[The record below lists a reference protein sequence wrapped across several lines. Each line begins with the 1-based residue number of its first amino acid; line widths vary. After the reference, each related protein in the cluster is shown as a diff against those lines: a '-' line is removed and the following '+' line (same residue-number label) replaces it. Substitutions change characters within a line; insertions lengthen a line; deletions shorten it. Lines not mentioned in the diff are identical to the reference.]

1 MAEIILTLKY
11 NLKVPLDASVIS
23 PDNFAGRS
31 INEISSLKLWRGNK
45 QVSLGEVFDV
55 KGEAGSTANETNIII
70 NGDLSKARRIGK
82 DMSNGKIV
90 VNGPAGLYVGEGI
103 RGGVIMVNGDAGPWA
118 GVGAKGGL
126 IEIMGNAG
134 DFLASSYRGAR
145 SGMEGGTIIVH
156 GNAANEVGGWMKNG
170 TVKIMGNAGIFIGPH
185 MQGGSILVSG
195 DCGGRAGAGMKGG
208 RIVILGYIPS
218 ILPGFRIEEI
228 RGSVRIDGDRISGPF
243 YLFNGD
249 YVEDGRGNL
258 FISVNKNQH
267 LKRYEQYI
275 P

>member
-1 MAEIILTLKY
+1 MAEIILTLKHS
-11 NLKVPLDASVIS
+11 LKVPLDASIIS
-23 PDNFAGRS
+23 PDNFAGKS

-45 QVSLGEVFDV
+45 QITLGEVFDI
-55 KGEAGSTANETNIII
+55 KGEAGSNANETVITI

-82 DMSNGKIV
+82 GMSNGKIV
-90 VNGPAGLYVGEGI
+90 INGSAGLYLGEDI
-103 RGGVIMVNGDAGPWA
+103 RGGVITVNGDVGSWA

-145 SGMEGGTIIVH
+145 SGMEGGMIIVH

-170 TVKIMGNAGIFIGPH
+170 TIKIMGNAGIFVGAN
-185 MQGGSILVSG
+185 MQGGSILVSN
-195 DCGGRAGAGMKGG
+195 DCGVRAGAGMRGG

-218 ILPGFRIEEI
+218 ILPSFRIEEI
-228 RGSVRIDGDRISGPF
+228 RASVKVNGDKISGPF

-249 YVEDGRGNL
+249 FAEGGKGNL
-258 FISVNKNQH
+258 FINVTKNPH